1 MEKVNKTKDK
11 LYEKTIEG
19 LNQDITRLN
28 EENERIIKRNN
39 ERFNLIEKLL
49 LNSDMINDGDK
60 IDIEKLKK
68 KITYQEEED
77 VKRKKLFLEN
87 KKKLEDEIEKIR
99 AKLGKIIDNDKK
111 ERENLLKKH
120 LEEEEEFK
128 KRHEHESED
137 FKVKEHDKEENRS
150 NKKKDK
156 DKKEKKTRVIE
167 TENDENNNVEE
178 EKKPRKPKEKKVK
191 KKQTVEEVIYLD

>member
-1 MEKVNKTKDK
+1 LEKVNKTKDK